1 MLTVGERELGELDPR
16 LRRIVSL
23 FGGGVGGTHEELCGA
38 LSAGVM
44 IIGALHGRGSLGEDE
59 QFARRLAALWRERF
73 LAEFG
78 HTQCNALR
86 EPLRAPDGSVSCA
99 PLVERATLL
108 FLELLHDAAEQS
120 PPAQDS

>member
-44 IIGALHGRGSLGEDE
+44 IIGALYGRSSLGEDE

-78 HTQCNALR
+78 HTQCEALR
-86 EPLRAPDGSVSCA
+86 EPLRALDGSVSCT

-108 FLELLHDAAEQS
+108 FLELLREAAGQL
-120 PPAQDS
+120 PAAQNS